1 MHEVITLRCHVPSTV
16 VVGRRWRGRSADGTM
31 ASEKNYRRRTAQQA
45 AQKKGRALKS
55 VKPKRAP
62 SNGFSDS

>member
-31 ASEKNYRRRTAQQA
+31 ASEKNYRPRRTAQQA
-45 AQKKGRALKS
+45 APKTAA
-55 VKPKRAP
+55 VKVKV
-62 SNGFSDS
+62 